1 MSTEECIEE
10 LEVLSAIYGT
20 DLERRK
26 SAWNLP
32 SFSIKLKPTA
42 LSDGLCFVNLQLMFI
57 LPKLYPR
64 IPPKYEIEATE
75 GLTEKNLIELREQ
88 LQDESILRSG
98 QVMCHELATIAKEY
112 LEIHNKRPQSL
123 FESMTSRHQRENEVL
138 RHLRA
143 PRSGKREPPLRLLSF
158 IDIPMMI
165 ENLCNFIFR
174 RLPPFLSPKIL
185 NLIPLGYF

>member
-88 LQDESILRSG
+88 LHDESILRSG

-123 FESMTSRHQRENEVL
+123 FESMTSRHQREDEVL

-143 PRSGKREPPLRLLSF
+143 PRSGKMNPPVKLL
-158 IDIPMMI
+158 
-165 ENLCNFIFR
+165 
-174 RLPPFLSPKIL
+174 
-185 NLIPLGYF
+185 